1 MTSSGV
7 PIIAVGCRDSGVN
20 SGRSANFS
28 SGLGSRKPLVGGGL
42 VSEPGVERPVELVN
56 ALGRAAPTFGFVR
69 GMDVGVAEH
78 HEVGAGDAWVVFDG
92 GIELVCEVFDVLVAL
107 LRRANDDAHDQAL
120 NLMQLLSP
128 MINVVKS
135 ETLL

>member
-1 MTSSGV
+1 
-7 PIIAVGCRDSGVN
+7 
-20 SGRSANFS
+20 
-28 SGLGSRKPLVGGGL
+28 
-42 VSEPGVERPVELVN
+42 
-56 ALGRAAPTFGFVR
+56 
-69 GMDVGVAEH
+69 MDVGVAEH

-107 LRRANDDAHDQAL
+107 LRRPNDDAHDQAL

-135 ETLL
+135 ETRLQSHPWTGPTSSEHAPSHATLLSGTGPAPAIMAGLSAREEN